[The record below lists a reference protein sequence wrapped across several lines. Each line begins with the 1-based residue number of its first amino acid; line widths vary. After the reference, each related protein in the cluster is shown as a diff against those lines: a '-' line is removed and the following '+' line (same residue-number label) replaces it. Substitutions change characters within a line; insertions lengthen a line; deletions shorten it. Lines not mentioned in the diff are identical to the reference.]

1 MNAKQMLSQTAA
13 AVVPSYHPS
22 LFVLVTIFGALGNRR
37 QEECML
43 LLFFK
48 IIIYLEMQSG
58 KYSVTVILVNTKNV
72 SMN

>member
-1 MNAKQMLSQTAA
+1 
-13 AVVPSYHPS
+13 
-22 LFVLVTIFGALGNRR
+22 
-37 QEECML
+37 ML

-48 IIIYLEMQSG
+48 IIIFLEMQSG